1 MVDYGLPILYA
12 LFLWWFSTG
21 VIILLDGLPRRTF
34 ALSMTGA
41 TIILLGSLY
50 GLASSSTD
58 TSIDGAYIA
67 FSCALM
73 VWGWHEISF
82 LMGIVTGPRRSPC
95 PKGISGW
102 RRFFFATETL
112 LYHELGILGTAAL
125 IFALT
130 SHGLNQFGTWT
141 FMILWWMRL
150 SAKLNVF
157 FGVRNL
163 TEELLP
169 EHLQYLNTYFKRK
182 PINLFFPVSVTVST
196 SFAVWIACKAEAA
209 LSSFETVGYVFLT
222 ALMGL
227 AILEHWFLILP
238 LSSVRLW
245 SWSARPASSK
255 SSFETPQME
264 ARPKS
269 SLWRSSARTYE
280 ANAIVESLSEHN
292 AN

>member
-21 VIILLDGLPRRTF
+21 VIIILDGLPRRTF
-34 ALSMTGA
+34 AWSMTGA

-50 GLASSSTD
+50 GLSWSSTD
-58 TSIDGAYIA
+58 TSVASAYIG

-102 RRFFFATETL
+102 CRFCFATETL
-112 LYHELGILGTAAL
+112 LYHELGILAMAAL
-125 IFALT
+125 IVALT
-130 SHGLNQFGTWT
+130 SHGQNQFGTWT
-141 FMILWWMRL
+141 FIILWGMRL

-169 EHLQYLNTYFKRK
+169 GHLQYLNTYFKRK

-196 SFAVWIACKAEAA
+196 IFAIWIACKAEAA
-209 LSSFETVGYVFLT
+209 LSPFETVGYVFLT
-222 ALMGL
+222 ALMCL
-227 AILEHWFLILP
+227 AILEHWFLVLP

-245 SWSARPASSK
+245 SWSVRSGGDKPPFK
-255 SSFETPQME
+255 TPRME
-264 ARPKS
+264 AGPIRP
-269 SLWRSSARTYE
+269 LWRS
-280 ANAIVESLSEHN
+280 NV
-292 AN
+292 